1 MLWENGILV
10 SCVYENME
18 IWYGYKIFGLI
29 KLLVFYNMVSFYFF
43 MFKCELLRIEIVFI
57 FIRNF
62 YLELV
67 IVC

>member
-29 KLLVFYNMVSFYFF
+29 KLFYNMVSFYFF
-43 MFKCELLRIEIVFI
+43 MFKRELLRIEIVFI

>member
-29 KLLVFYNMVSFYFF
+29 KLFYNMVSFYFF
-43 MFKCELLRIEIVFI
+43 MFKYELLRIEIVFI

>member
-29 KLLVFYNMVSFYFF
+29 KLFYNMVSFYFF

>member
-29 KLLVFYNMVSFYFF
+29 KLFYNMVSFYFF
-43 MFKCELLRIEIVFI
+43 MFKCELLRIETVFI

>member
-29 KLLVFYNMVSFYFF
+29 KLFYNMVSFYFF
-43 MFKCELLRIEIVFI
+43 MFKCELLRIEMVFI

>member
-10 SCVYENME
+10 SCIYENME

-29 KLLVFYNMVSFYFF
+29 KLFYNMVSFYFF
-43 MFKCELLRIEIVFI
+43 MFKCELLRIEMVFI

>member
-29 KLLVFYNMVSFYFF
+29 KLLYNMISFYFF
-43 MFKCELLRIEIVFI
+43 MFKYELLRIEIVFI